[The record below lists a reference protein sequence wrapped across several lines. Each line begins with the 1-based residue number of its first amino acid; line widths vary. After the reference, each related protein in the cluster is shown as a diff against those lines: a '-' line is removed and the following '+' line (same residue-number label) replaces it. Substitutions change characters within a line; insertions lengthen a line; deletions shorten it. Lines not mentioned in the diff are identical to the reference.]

1 MISYIVAMDK
11 NRVIGKD
18 NQLPWHLP
26 ADLKFFKKV
35 TMGHPIV
42 MGRKTHE
49 SIGKPLPG
57 RENIILTRNQTYKSE
72 GCSVIHSVEELNRL
86 VEEKNEE
93 VFVIGGAELF
103 KATFAHVDR
112 LYITKIEHEF
122 EGDTYFPDFKESDW
136 KIISQ
141 EKGIKDEKNPYDYS
155 FIIYEREGASERRK
169 KNKKKAADA
178 SAAFLHYY

>member
-1 MISYIVAMDK
+1 MISFIVAMDK
-11 NRVIGKD
+11 HRVIGKN

-35 TMGHPIV
+35 TMGHPII

-57 RENIILTRNQTYKSE
+57 RENVIVTRNLNYHSD
-72 GCSVIHSVEELNRL
+72 GCLVIHSVEELL
-86 VEEKNEE
+86 QYAQGKQEE

-103 KATFAHVDR
+103 KEVFPYTDR
-112 LYITKIEHEF
+112 LYLTQIDEEF
-122 EGDTYFPDFKESDW
+122 EGDTYFPEFHLNEW
-136 KIISQ
+136 ILLSQ

-155 FIIYEREGASERRK
+155 FNIYKRQ
-169 KNKKKAADA
+169 
-178 SAAFLHYY
+178 